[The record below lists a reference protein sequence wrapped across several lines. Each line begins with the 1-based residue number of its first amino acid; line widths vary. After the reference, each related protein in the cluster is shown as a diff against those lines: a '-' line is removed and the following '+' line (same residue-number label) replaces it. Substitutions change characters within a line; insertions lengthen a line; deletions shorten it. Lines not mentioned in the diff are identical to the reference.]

1 MRETRFLVRG
11 SMIAA
16 AGIVGLLAVAVVW
29 SATGQEAPGL
39 PAAEMRSIQSE
50 VAEAKPLSSWVVVQE
65 FNGSMD
71 KVDGYLATFMKELSS
86 QNLGESLESFD
97 PTAILILYED
107 PGSKREVRM
116 AVGLTAPA
124 RLRVKE
130 PLKIQRL
137 RAERAVRHVH
147 VGPYEQLGRVHAAVA
162 SSLSRQVAG
171 GEARRTGWPVVLR
184 LLNDPRLVRPEA
196 IKTEMIVPVAVP
208 PVRGG
213 LGQAQVAAIQKA
225 VREARPLSIWLV
237 SQSFEGSV
245 TETGDFLRR
254 FMQEFES
261 QGLGASLGGPEVR
274 PLAILHGNPDQQ
286 KSIKIEIGFQVKERV
301 QVKPPLSVRQFQ
313 SKRVAA
319 YTHQGAYRELSS
331 VHAQIEQSARRLAP
345 AAVAAPGG
353 GGKGPGPFWPVAL
366 RLLTDPGKMQSPEGI
381 RTEMLVP
388 LDPGQG

>member
-1 MRETRFLVRG
+1 MRETRFMVRG

-16 AGIVGLLAVAVVW
+16 AGIVGLLVA
-29 SATGQEAPGL
+29 AAGQESPAV

-50 VAEAKPLSSWVVVQE
+50 VAEAKPLSSWAVVQE
-65 FNGSMD
+65 VNGSLD
-71 KVDGYLATFMKELSS
+71 KVDGYLAAFMKELSS
-86 QNLGESLESFD
+86 QDLDASLESFD
-97 PTAILILYED
+97 PTAVLILYED

-124 RLRVKE
+124 RLRVRE
-130 PLKIQRL
+130 PLKAVRL

-162 SSLSRQVAG
+162 SSLSRQAAG
-171 GEARRTGWPVVLR
+171 GGRTGWPVVLR
-184 LLNDPRLVRPEA
+184 LLNDPRLVKPEA
-196 IKTEMIVPVAVP
+196 IRTEMIVPVEAP
-208 PVRGG
+208 SRRG
-213 LGQAQVAAIQKA
+213 LGQAEVTAIQKA
-225 VREARPLSIWLV
+225 VREARPLSIWMV

-254 FMQEFES
+254 FMREFES

-286 KSIKIEIGFQVKERV
+286 KSIKIEIGFQVKDRI
-301 QVKPPLSVRQFQ
+301 QVKAPLSVRQFQ

-319 YTHQGAYRELSS
+319 YTHQGEYGELAG
-331 VHAQIEQSARRLAP
+331 VYAQIEQTARKLAP
-345 AAVAAPGG
+345 A
-353 GGKGPGPFWPVAL
+353 GGKGAGPFWPVAL
-366 RLLTDPGKMQSPEGI
+366 RLLTDPAKAQSPKDI